1 MKKLFFTTFL
11 IFFSSVIAS
20 QDIKMGLFL
29 APSVNSININDF
41 ENGKKKI
48 ALNYGYLIEYAF
60 SENHFLESGFEIS
73 KKSGEINN
81 ISYKSHYFV
90 LPIQVKMKSRPFG
103 YLTYYAKTGPSFGV
117 KIRDNVEG
125 VNENLNYG
133 EGMNLML
140 MLNVSI
146 GTEYSLKQESSLFAE
161 IFIKNGITKGWQ
173 DTSAL
178 SYETF
183 LMNQL
188 GVSVGFLF

>member
-20 QDIKMGLFL
+20 QDVKMGLFL
-29 APSVNSININDF
+29 APSINSININDF

-48 ALNYGYLIEYAF
+48 ALNYGYIIEYAF

-90 LPIQVKMKSRPFG
+90 LPIHVKMKSRSFG

-117 KIRDNVEG
+117 KIRDKVEG

-133 EGMNLML
+133 EGTSFML

-146 GTEYSLKQESSLFAE
+146 GTEYSLKQESILFAE
-161 IFIKNGITKGWQ
+161 IFIKNGITKGWK
-173 DTSAL
+173 DAGAS
-178 SYETF
+178 SYDTF

>member
-1 MKKLFFTTFL
+1 MKKLFFTTIL
-11 IFFSSVIAS
+11 IFFSSVISS
-20 QDIKMGLFL
+20 QDINMGLFL
-29 APSVNSININDF
+29 APSINSININDF
-41 ENGKKKI
+41 ENGKNKI
-48 ALNYGYLIEYAF
+48 ALNYGYIIEYAF
-60 SENHFLESGFEIS
+60 SENHLLESGFEIS

-81 ISYKSHYFV
+81 VSYKSNYFV

-103 YLTYYAKTGPSFGV
+103 YLTYYAKTGPSFGI

-125 VNENLNYG
+125 DNENLNYG
-133 EGMNLML
+133 EGTNFML

-173 DTSAL
+173 DTGAS
-178 SYETF
+178 SYDTF

-188 GVSVGFLF
+188 GISVGFLF

>member
-1 MKKLFFTTFL
+1 
-11 IFFSSVIAS
+11 
-20 QDIKMGLFL
+20 
-29 APSVNSININDF
+29 
-41 ENGKKKI
+41 
-48 ALNYGYLIEYAF
+48 
-60 SENHFLESGFEIS
+60 
-73 KKSGEINN
+73 
-81 ISYKSHYFV
+81 
-90 LPIQVKMKSRPFG
+90 MKSRPFG

>member
-1 MKKLFFTTFL
+1 MKKLFFTTIL

-29 APSVNSININDF
+29 APSINSININDF
-41 ENGKKKI
+41 ENGKNKI
-48 ALNYGYLIEYAF
+48 ALNYGYIIEYAF

-81 ISYKSHYFV
+81 VSYKSHYFV

-125 VNENLNYG
+125 ENENLNYG
-133 EGMNLML
+133 EGTSLML

-173 DTSAL
+173 DTGAF
-178 SYETF
+178 SYDTF

-188 GVSVGFLF
+188 GLSVGFLF